1 MKEIKIKK
9 LKIEGFC
16 GRQCKIY
23 GADEGFLKK
32 IPAQTEGGHYVKPW
46 GM

>member
-1 MKEIKIKK
+1 M
-9 LKIEGFC
+9 
-16 GRQCKIY
+16 RQCKIY

-32 IPAQTEGGHYVKPW
+32 IPAQTKGGHYVNTG